1 MAAKT
6 RVRPTT
12 ATQTA
17 VQQTAEPHAQTQAGA
32 AAGAQDA
39 PTPRPPARRSPRSR
53 GGPSVRLVLLACLVA
68 LFTLIPLLYV
78 LGAAVQVG
86 GAEAVGLVFRAKV
99 AELLG
104 NTVRLVVAATA
115 LCCVLGAGAAWLTER
130 TALPL
135 RRVWTPLLAAPLAVP
150 AFVAGYGWVSLTPA
164 VQGYAGAVLII
175 SLCSYP
181 LVYLPTAAAL
191 RGMDPALEETARSLG
206 HGPWRVFFRVV
217 LPQLRPALGGG
228 ALIVALHLLAEFG
241 AFQLLRFQTFTTAIY
256 TEYESSFNGPAANML
271 ASILVALSLLLLLGE
286 LRVRGN
292 GRYSRLG
299 PGSARTL
306 PRIRLGRTLP
316 LALGWLTVLLG
327 AALGVPIG
335 SLVYWLTVGRSA
347 SFPLGSLADAAGT
360 SLGLGLATAAVTVV
374 LALPV
379 ALLAERH
386 RGRLATWVE
395 RSTYVTHALPGI
407 VIALALVL
415 VATDFV
421 PGVYQTTPL
430 LVGGYAI
437 LLLPMAIVGVR
448 SALAQASPQLTEAA
462 RNLGHRPLA
471 VLWRVTLPLIA
482 PGLGASAA
490 LVFMLAATELTSTL
504 LLAPIGMHTLATRV
518 WAETS
523 TYAYAAAAPYAALM
537 IVIAAPA
544 VYLLT
549 RSGRKAELL

>member
-1 MAAKT
+1 MAT
-6 RVRPTT
+6 RTQEHAPAGTEGAPSGVVPRRP
-12 ATQTA
+12 
-17 VQQTAEPHAQTQAGA
+17 AG
-32 AAGAQDA
+32 
-39 PTPRPPARRSPRSR
+39 RFRRGR
-53 GGPSVRLVLLACLVA
+53 GGPSVRLVGLACLVA
-68 LFTLIPLLYV
+68 VFALIPLLFV
-78 LGAAVQVG
+78 IGEAVHVG
-86 GAEAVGLVFRAKV
+86 GAEAVRLVFRAKT

-104 NTVRLVVAATA
+104 NTVRIVLASTA

-164 VQGYAGAVLII
+164 VQSFAGATLVV
-175 SLCSYP
+175 SLAYYP
-181 LVYLPTAAAL
+181 LVYLPVAAAL

-206 HGPWRVFFRVV
+206 YGPWRVFFRVV

-241 AFQLLRFQTFTTAIY
+241 AFELLRFQTFTTAIY

-271 ASILVALSLLLLLGE
+271 ASILVILSLVLLLGE
-286 LRVRGN
+286 LRLRGH
-292 GRYSRLG
+292 GRFSRLG

-306 PRIRLGRTLP
+306 PRVRLGRAAP
-316 LALGWLTVLLG
+316 VALGAVGALLA

-335 SLVYWLTVGRSA
+335 SLVYWLTVGSSA
-347 SFPLGSLADAAGT
+347 AFPLGSLVTAAGT
-360 SLGLGLATAAVTVV
+360 SLGLGLAAAVVTTV

-379 ALLAERH
+379 ALLVERH
-386 RGRLATWVE
+386 RGKLATGIE
-395 RSTYVTHALPGI
+395 RSTYVAHALPGI

-415 VATDFV
+415 VTIKLV
-421 PGVYQTTPL
+421 PGLYQTTPL
-430 LVGGYAI
+430 LIAGYAI
-437 LLLPMAIVGVR
+437 LFLPMAMVGVR

-462 RNLGHRPLA
+462 RSLGHRPSA
-471 VLWRVTLPLIA
+471 VLRRVTLPVIT

-490 LVFMLAATELTSTL
+490 LVFMLAATELTTTL
-504 LLAPIGMHTLATRV
+504 LLAPIGVDTLATRV

-544 VYLLT
+544 VYLMT
-549 RSGRKAELL
+549 RSGRRAELV